1 MRLDDGYDPNT
12 TTHWLLGSLPVPIR
26 SLHLA
31 TPDSVVEQSL
41 AEIRADR
48 KIPEGFPAE
57 VIAEARTVEPNVPE
71 LDLTEV
77 AFVTIDP
84 PGARDLDQALHLEP
98 RGNGYRVRYA
108 IADVAAFVSPGG
120 PLDAESRGRGL
131 TLYGPDRRTPLYP
144 SILSEGSASLLADEV
159 RPAQVWTIDLD
170 SDGEIVSVDLRR
182 ALVRSRDQLD
192 YQTVQKWLES
202 GTAPESVRL
211 LPEIGRLRE
220 LIERERGAVSLPIP
234 DQEVIR
240 ENGSWDLVYR
250 EPLPVEGWNAQIS
263 LMTGMAAAQMMV
275 EAGVGVLRTLPP
287 APPRHMKRLRRVTRA
302 LEIGWPEGMTYPDLI
317 RSLDAR
323 LPAHAA
329 LLAEATSL
337 FSGAGYQVLQ
347 KGLIPHEHT
356 ALATLYTHCT
366 APLRR
371 LVDRF
376 TGETCLSISAG
387 KEVPTWVMEA
397 LPSLPEIM
405 AKADSISGGYE
416 AECVN
421 LLEAA
426 LLSDR
431 VGQTFTGV
439 VVDVDDHLPRGDVQ
453 IRDPAVHAR
462 IDSDR
467 LELGEEIQA
476 RLVKASVPERRVV
489 FEEA

>member
-1 MRLDDGYDPNT
+1 MP
-12 TTHWLLGSLPVPIR
+12 SR
-26 SLHLA
+26 SLRL
-31 TPDSVVEQSL
+31 TVPDSVVEKSL
-41 AEIRADR
+41 AEIRVHR
-48 KIPEGFPAE
+48 KIPEEFPRD
-57 VIAEARTVEPNVPE
+57 VTDEASAIEPDLPDH
-71 LDLTEV
+71 DLTDIP
-77 AFVTIDP
+77 FVTIDP
-84 PGARDLDQALHLEP
+84 PGSRDLDQALHLER
-98 RGNGYRVRYA
+98 RGEGYRVRYA

-120 PLDAESRGRGL
+120 SLDMEARRRGL

-144 SILSEGSASLLADEV
+144 SILSEGSASLLADED
-159 RPAQVWTIDLD
+159 RPAQVWVVDLD
-170 SDGEIVSVDLRR
+170 SDGDIVAVDLGR

-192 YQTVQKWLES
+192 YQTVQDQLDS
-202 GTAPESVRL
+202 DTAHESVRL

-220 LIERERGAVSLPIP
+220 LVEQERGAVSLPIP

-240 ENGSWDLVYR
+240 SNGSWDLVYR

-263 LMTGMAAAQMMV
+263 LLTGMAAAEMMV

-287 APPRHMKRLRRVTRA
+287 ASPRDIKRLRRVARA
-302 LEIGWPEGMTYPDLI
+302 LEVGWPDRRSYPDLI

-337 FSGAGYQVLQ
+337 FAGAGYQVLQ
-347 KGLIPHEHT
+347 PGKEPHEHS

-376 TGETCLSISAG
+376 TGEICLSISA
-387 KEVPTWVMEA
+387 EEDVPGWVTEA
-397 LPSLPEIM
+397 LPSLPDIM
-405 AKADSISGGYE
+405 VKADSIAGQYE

-421 LLEAA
+421 LVEAA

-431 VGQTFTGV
+431 VGQTFVGV
-439 VVDVDDHLPRGDVQ
+439 VVEIDHDRPRGDVQ

-462 IDSDR
+462 IESDR
-467 LELGEEIQA
+467 LELGAEIQT
-476 RLVKASVPERRVV
+476 RLVKASVPDRQVV
-489 FEEA
+489 FEKA